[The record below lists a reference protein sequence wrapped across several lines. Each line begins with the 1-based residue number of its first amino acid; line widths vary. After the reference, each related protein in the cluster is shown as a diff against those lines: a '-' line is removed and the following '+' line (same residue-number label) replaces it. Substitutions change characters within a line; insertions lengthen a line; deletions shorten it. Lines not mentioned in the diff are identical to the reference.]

1 VTILQWLETSRWLR
15 VLPENVR
22 HIIGDNP
29 SLLTGIVNLAIL
41 LLFGI
46 GLWKLSQLEKK
57 QTADRLGSATRVGN
71 LESRIWEEPNKS
83 LLGVRALIE
92 PRLDVL
98 EKKSEADKIIYTE
111 ANGRAITFNFVHNL
125 PEAEKENLGRDLP
138 EAWTAIRKRAKRQNG
153 ASWPTWRTM
162 ARGLSIG
169 LGSFLC
175 LTGYFSGSRSSS
187 NEISFALMCATVD
200 RGSA

>member
-1 VTILQWLETSRWLR
+1 
-15 VLPENVR
+15 LPENVR

-169 LGSFLC
+169 LGGFLC

-187 NEISFALMCATVD
+187 NEISFALMCATAD